1 MSMMKRCLMTM
12 VAVMT
17 LTVAEAQRLRV
28 GDGTSGM
35 VVTPQACE
43 QSIVTPKDTGRYLWL
58 PIEEKAPEGKVQ
70 VIVGGILQ
78 MEQNV
83 RMAREKVDYYVALD
97 LQPYLSGKIA
107 EHTNALR
114 VCVQN
119 VPTGSVCFKEMV
131 QNDDA
136 DFALIDEKYRPMY
149 HHTPKRGWMNDPN
162 GMFYKDGV
170 WNLYYQYNP
179 YGSMWG
185 NMHWGHSTSTDLI
198 HWKDEGVALAPDVWG
213 TMFSGSCVVRTQ
225 SAQSGQRT
233 QSIQNG
239 DVVAMYT
246 ASRPTPF
253 GGDVQSQCIAFSNDG
268 GKTFTKYEGNPV
280 LTAEDK
286 DFRDPRPFWN
296 EDIKTWN
303 LILAAGQEMRIYS
316 SKDLK
321 SWKYESSFGKEYGNH
336 GGVWEC
342 PDLFE
347 LRNGEN
353 EKMRKWVLICNI
365 NPGGPFGGSAT
376 QYFVGQFDGHK
387 FTCESKPE
395 ITKWLDYGKD
405 HYATVSFYNA
415 PDNRRTV
422 LAWMS
427 NWQYANQVP
436 TKQFRSA
443 NSIARDLGLFECK
456 GETYVSVVPS
466 KEMLAV
472 RGAKVKQP
480 TEACEIIIDVKK
492 QAEIVLSNA
501 KGEQVTMKYD
511 GLKQTFTMD
520 RTKSGDVSFSDA
532 FPCVTEA
539 PTYGTIKQLRIFID
553 RCSIEAFD
561 ADGKMAMTNLVFPS
575 EPYNNIKV
583 KNGKFTV
590 YGLQLTDN
598 MSVNSVQT
606 K

>member
-1 MSMMKRCLMTM
+1 MNMMKRCLMTLT
-12 VAVMT
+12 AVMT
-17 LTVAEAQRLRV
+17 LTMAKAQTV
-28 GDGTSGM
+28 I
-35 VVTPQACE
+35 PQACE
-43 QSIVTPKDTGRYLWL
+43 QSIVTPKNTGRYLWL
-58 PIEEKAPEGKVQ
+58 PIQESAPEGKVQ
-70 VIVGGILQ
+70 VIVNGMLL

-83 RMAREKVDYYVALD
+83 RMAREQVDYYVALD
-97 LQPYLSGKIA
+97 LQPYHGK
-107 EHTNALR
+107 EALR
-114 VCVQN
+114 ICVQN
-119 VPTGSVCFKEMV
+119 VPTGSVCFKKLV

-136 DFALIDEKYRPMY
+136 DYALIDEKFRPLY

-162 GMFYKDGV
+162 GMFYKDGT

-185 NMHWGHSTSTDLI
+185 NMHWAHSTSTDLI
-198 HWKDEGVALAPDVWG
+198 HWKDEGVALTPDVWG
-213 TMFSGSCVVRTQ
+213 TMFSGSCVVDR
-225 SAQSGQRT
+225 G
-233 QSIQNG
+233 N
-239 DVVAMYT
+239 VVAMYT

-253 GGDVQSQCIAFSNDG
+253 GGDVQAQCIAFSNDG

-296 EDIKTWN
+296 EDVKAWN
-303 LILAAGQEMRIYS
+303 LILAVGQEMQLYS
-316 SKDLK
+316 SPDLK
-321 SWKYESSFGKEYGNH
+321 TWKYESSFGKEYGNH

-342 PDLFE
+342 PDLFP
-347 LRNGEN
+347 LTQTTKQPNDQTT
-353 EKMRKWVLICNI
+353 KKWVLLCNI

-395 ITKWLDYGKD
+395 VTKWMDYGKD

-415 PDNRRTV
+415 PEGRHTV

-427 NWQYANQVP
+427 NWQYANQGP

-443 NSIARDLGLFECK
+443 NSIARDLGLFEYK

-466 KEMLAV
+466 KEMLAA
-472 RGAKVKQP
+472 RGQKIVNGKSVNRKLL
-480 TEACEIIIDVKK
+480 EACEIVIDVKK

-501 KGEQVTMKYD
+501 KGEQVTMTYD
-511 GLKQTFTMD
+511 GQKQTFSMD
-520 RTKSGDVSFSDA
+520 RTKSGDVSFSEA
-532 FPCVTEA
+532 FPCVTKA
-539 PTYGTIKQLRIFID
+539 PTYGQIRQLRIFID

-561 ADGKMAMTNLVFPS
+561 AEGKMAMTNLVFPS

-583 KNGKFTV
+583 KGGKVTI
-590 YGLQLTDN
+590 YEI
-598 MSVNSVQT
+598 
-606 K
+606 KY